1 MFVYICICIYVCM
14 YMCVCFVD
22 RERQKGRD
30 ALILTILNKNVNCK

>member
-1 MFVYICICIYVCM
+1 MHICVHVYV
-14 YMCVCFVD
+14 CVCFVD